1 MSIGKS
7 HEVDETEEFQ
17 QKRLADFGAT
27 FTDKYANDWE
37 FPRMQYKLILED
49 LQKGLKNPSPDEKYF
64 MNLMRQNDPPTRR
77 NVNAVIKNEMVRDI
91 LCKYTDKSIL
101 YLYRGLHDEID
112 EYLSS
117 DERKL
122 DEIWEEIPQTHRVK
136 NAIG

>member
-49 LQKGLKNPSPDEKYF
+49 LQKGL
-64 MNLMRQNDPPTRR
+64 
-77 NVNAVIKNEMVRDI
+77 
-91 LCKYTDKSIL
+91 
-101 YLYRGLHDEID
+101 
-112 EYLSS
+112 
-117 DERKL
+117 
-122 DEIWEEIPQTHRVK
+122 
-136 NAIG
+136 